1 MAIKII
7 TDSGADMPIE
17 LAKELGVIIL
27 PITVRFGD
35 EEYRAGY
42 DLTNDRFFDMLIE
55 TDEFPKTSAISPA
68 VYEDAFREILDN
80 GDEAIYVGLSSG
92 LSGTI
97 QSAMIAVSEV
107 EDEYNKADISV
118 VDSKTATAG
127 QYLLVCQA
135 LEYINQGLDRFEIV
149 KRLEKDRNNV
159 QIIAMLDTLEYLHKG
174 GRISAA
180 AATVGNMLSI
190 EPVISVED
198 GVVKLLGKAKGSK
211 NANNKLKQF
220 VLGHEGVDFD
230 RAFMLLYSGNSE
242 VLINKYIADSAELYE
257 EYEEELPK
265 VKIGPVIGT
274 YAGPGAVGLAFFG
287 KDSRE

>member
-7 TDSGADMPIE
+7 TDSGADMPLE
-17 LAKELGVIIL
+17 LAKELGVTVL

-68 VYEDAFREILDN
+68 VYEDAFREILGN
-80 GDEAIYVGLSSG
+80 GDEAIYIGLSSG

-107 EDEYNKADISV
+107 EDEYNKAVISV

-135 LEYINQGLDRFEIV
+135 LEYIKQGLDRNEIV
-149 KRLEKDRNNV
+149 KRLENDRNNV

-190 EPVISVED
+190 
-198 GVVKLLGKAKGSK
+198 
-211 NANNKLKQF
+211 
-220 VLGHEGVDFD
+220 
-230 RAFMLLYSGNSE
+230 
-242 VLINKYIADSAELYE
+242 
-257 EYEEELPK
+257 
-265 VKIGPVIGT
+265 
-274 YAGPGAVGLAFFG
+274 
-287 KDSRE
+287 